1 MIKLHKIVAFVLLV
15 ISLYCFLGLHVL
27 MREAAM
33 LAKAMYQDT
42 EGCLA
47 KSQLVLEALRLIA
60 LGEGKPIIS

>member
-47 KSQLVLEALRLIA
+47 KKSASPGGPQANNFRRR
-60 LGEGKPIIS
+60 